1 MITDDQ
7 GQHQIHCFKMIHN
20 QRSRSS
26 RLFSYLRYSY
36 ASKDSYQYRSTT
48 VEIYRGRVL
57 RNDVGFQS
65 CLPIH
70 GWLSERTT
78 KHSRTDKPDKVT
90 VDDLKQY
97 QFLEV
102 SLRINKSP
110 GALVNLKRIE
120 VSIKSEQLI
129 HQPQLDFMEILF
141 FYAVVI
147 ILLSLSI
154 AFHTGHRVSCKYQKV
169 CNGNLM
175 CAFVCERGSVNLDS
189 WIIQSLNYQKKL
201 QRFDDMV
208 FLEMPSTHNS
218 AITEADGFGIEK
230 YFISALGGGVDLDQ
244 GDDMREGVSQHLS
257 ITDQMRMGVRHVEI
271 DIWWDE
277 LIDGVIV
284 CHTPVISPLKVE
296 QINLGAQAAN
306 LSLVWEP
313 KNTSCRGTKRTFV
326 DVLTEVKDFMHQEEN
341 LEDVVVLFL
350 DTKFYLSPLHVTKAN
365 KDILSVFGTTLWT
378 YTDGNPFGHT
388 VDDLLSKKKRVI
400 IENNKEEWLHPS
412 VGKPIVFFPPLWS
425 HQFDSKS
432 FEEFPSCSV
441 EGDQDWYGNTWVRAL
456 ADNTMTEPGTRCG
469 VQLSSK

>member
-1 MITDDQ
+1 MEM
-7 GQHQIHCFKMIHN
+7 CF
-20 QRSRSS
+20 
-26 RLFSYLRYSY
+26 Y
-36 ASKDSYQYRSTT
+36 
-48 VEIYRGRVL
+48 
-57 RNDVGFQS
+57 
-65 CLPIH
+65 
-70 GWLSERTT
+70 
-78 KHSRTDKPDKVT
+78 
-90 VDDLKQY
+90 
-97 QFLEV
+97 
-102 SLRINKSP
+102 
-110 GALVNLKRIE
+110 ALV
-120 VSIKSEQLI
+120 V
-129 HQPQLDFMEILF
+129 
-141 FYAVVI
+141 
-147 ILLSLSI
+147 ILLSLSVAI
-154 AFHTGHRVSCKYQKV
+154 ISFHTSHRVSCKYQKV

-365 KDILSVFGTTLWT
+365 KDILSVFGTMLWT

-441 EGDQDWYGNTWVRAL
+441 EGDQEWYGNTWVRAL

-469 VQLSSK
+469 VQLSSKSCLEYCVRFPLISSSMMNVTQVRTTPIQTICDYTCGLGTKESRRCPPPRGALLCLRLDDGSPWTAKPSYLSRV